1 MLIILS
7 CEKDKIEKEQTD
19 GDIKVS
25 INIDN
30 DEKNVSISR
39 DIVIDFSDKVLK
51 LDGSE
56 IDDKNINEIFSF
68 KQGDSKG
75 KEVVFDLN
83 IANDK
88 KKITIKP
95 KDIKKSTKYYF
106 RVHGKKLK
114 GKNGEK
120 VIGKEIFF
128 TTRTDDTKDISV
140 SINIKN
146 DEKNVSILRELIIDF
161 SDKVVK
167 LDGSQIDD
175 KNMGEVFSF
184 KQGDSK
190 GKEVA
195 FSLNIGDDKKQIK
208 IKLNV
213 LNKST
218 KYYFKV
224 DGSKL
229 KGENGEKILSKEIV
243 FTTEAGFIGPLNI
256 TDPLYKDQ
264 WYLKNT
270 GQFGGTPGVDIN
282 IEPVW
287 KQGYTGKGMH
297 IAILDDPIALTYA
310 KAHEELKNR
319 QNFSLSHNYYPYS
332 PIERDHGLNVAG
344 IIAASS
350 NNVGIRGIAYEGKLY
365 TYGVFGKIDPSVEHW
380 NKIIDAMK
388 KINQIQQISVVNNSW
403 GNQIPK
409 INSAYRVV
417 LEEGL
422 NNGFDGKGLVH
433 VKGAGNNGEFVNS
446 TLEGNNNYYGF
457 IVVNSLNYFGKNTK
471 ASNSLITEKSHKQ
484 DLGIHYITAVGSN
497 LWLSAPGYAIMT
509 TTLKEITKTEYSDD
523 FAATSSATPMV
534 TGVVALMRQANSNL
548 TWRDVKLI
556 LAETAKKND
565 ATHSGWQ
572 QGYAKK
578 RNGGNF
584 YFNHRYG
591 FGMVDG
597 GEAIKLA
604 KTWGN
609 LPAMKLKTF
618 SSADLDIT
626 IDGNI
631 KENKITIQ
639 NSGINFIESIV
650 VELELDKKINIA
662 KTEKFDLQLEHDGKR
677 SHLYMEG
684 KRFNFK
690 DTKMQYDGYDKDKT
704 TLKMLTNAHL
714 GGNANG
720 EWKIKIKDTDIF
732 TKLKKWKLTIRGH

>member
-7 CEKDKIEKEQTD
+7 CNKDKIEKEQTNE
-19 GDIKVS
+19 DIKVS

-30 DEKNVSISR
+30 DEKDVSISKEL
-39 DIVIDFSDKVLK
+39 IIDFSDKVVK

-56 IDDKNINEIFSF
+56 IDDKNMREVLSF
-68 KQGDSKG
+68 KQGDSNG
-75 KEVVFDLN
+75 KEVAFNLN
-83 IANDK
+83 IDNDK

-95 KDIKKSTKYYF
+95 NVLNKSTKYYF

-297 IAILDDPIALTYA
+297 IAILDEPLPITES
-310 KAHEELKNR
+310 KAHEDLKSN
-319 QNFSLSHNYYPYS
+319 QNFAKSYNYFPFKY
-332 PIERDHGLNVAG
+332 EFHGLNTAG
-344 IIAASS
+344 IIAASG
-350 NNVGIRGIAYEGKLY
+350 NNVGLRGIAYQAKIY
-365 TYGVFGKIDPSVEHW
+365 TYGILGGK
-380 NKIIDAMK
+380 DADVK
-388 KINQIQQISVVNNSW
+388 KFVNAMQRVIQIPEICVINNSW
-403 GNQIPK
+403 GIESIDLEESHRLVLEKGLQTGFNGRGLVYV
-409 INSAYRVV
+409 NSA
-417 LEEGL
+417 G
-422 NNGFDGKGLVH
+422 NKGLWR
-433 VKGAGNNGEFVNS
+433 NS
-446 TLEGNNNYYGF
+446 TIKGMANYYGL
-457 IVVNSLNYFGKNTK
+457 ILINSLNNNGVNTNYK
-471 ASNSLITEKSHKQ
+471 SLDFKTIAY
-484 DLGIHYITAVGSN
+484 LTAVGSN
-497 LWLSAPGYAIMT
+497 IWVSAPGSRMIT
-509 TTLKEITKTEYSDD
+509 TGSNTDTKKGYTEFY
-523 FAATSSATPMV
+523 ATSSAAPV
-534 TGVVALMRQANSNL
+534 VSGIVALMRQAEPNL

-556 LAETAKKND
+556 LAESTIKND
-565 ATHSGWQ
+565 DGHKGWKI
-572 QGYAKK
+572 GYAKK

-591 FGMVDG
+591 FGMVNAKK
-597 GEAIKLA
+597 AIALSKIW
-604 KTWGN
+604 TN
-609 LPAMKLKTF
+609 LPSMKTKTF
-618 SSADLDIT
+618 SSANLNLA
-626 IDGNI
+626 IDANV
-631 KENKITIQ
+631 KENKITVQ
-639 NSGINFIESIV
+639 NSGISFIESVV
-650 VELELDKKINIA
+650 VELELEKKLNV
-662 KTEKFDLQLEHDGKR
+662 KLTEKFDMKLEHR
-677 SHLYMEG
+677 SIVSHLHMENKG
-684 KRFNFK
+684 FYAK
-690 DTKMQYDGYDKDKT
+690 GYGDKDKYLNKSSIT
-704 TLKMLTNAHL
+704 FKMLTNAHL

-720 EWKIKIKDTDIF
+720 EWKIKIKDTDLF
-732 TKLKKWKLTIRGH
+732 TKLKKWKLIIRGH